1 MTDEI
6 NPAEQRG
13 ALQPEGPE
21 STKATIDR
29 RRAAAELAAFGALA
43 LVLRIAFDPLFWRF
57 AGPVSLIATLICL
70 ALYLRRRGE
79 GWSSVG
85 LIPLRGVKAKLLV
98 LPQALLVFGF
108 FAAAVTVVLY
118 GGEALGWTFLKTV
131 PEGVGDRWGDVEG
144 SLPMLL
150 LWLGIVWT
158 AAAFGEEMFFRGF
171 LVTRALALFR
181 GVPLAPVFAVL
192 IPALLFGLGHFYY
205 QGLRGLVTTAAIG
218 IAFGAAFLLLKRN
231 LWPIV
236 LVHGVVDTINFIVL
250 YLGADA

>member
-21 STKATIDR
+21 STKAMIGR

-43 LVLRIAFDPLFWRF
+43 LILRIAFDPLFWRF
-57 AGPVSLIATLICL
+57 AGPVSLIATLVCL
-70 ALYLRRRGE
+70 AIYLRRRGE

-131 PEGVGDRWGDVEG
+131 PEASGIAGATSKAACPCSCYG
-144 SLPMLL
+144 SGLSGPRPRS
-150 LWLGIVWT
+150 GKRCFF
-158 AAAFGEEMFFRGF
+158 AAF
-171 LVTRALALFR
+171 
-181 GVPLAPVFAVL
+181 
-192 IPALLFGLGHFYY
+192 
-205 QGLRGLVTTAAIG
+205 
-218 IAFGAAFLLLKRN
+218 
-231 LWPIV
+231 W
-236 LVHGVVDTINFIVL
+236 
-250 YLGADA
+250 

>member
-1 MTDEI
+1 MHGHI
-6 NPAEQRG
+6 LSQ
-13 ALQPEGPE
+13 
-21 STKATIDR
+21 TIDR
-29 RRAAAELAAFGALA
+29 RRAAVELAAFGALA
-43 LVLRIAFDPLFWRF
+43 LVLRIALDPLFWRF
-57 AGPVSLIATLICL
+57 AGPVSLIATLVCV

-79 GWSSVG
+79 GWSSFG
-85 LIPLRGVKAKLLV
+85 LIPREGVKAKLAI

-108 FAAAVTVVLY
+108 FAIAVAGAL
-118 GGEALGWTFLKTV
+118 GAGEAFGWAFMKDV
-131 PEGVGDRWGDVEG
+131 PAGVEDRWGDVEG
-144 SLPMLL
+144 NLPMFL

-171 LVTRALALFR
+171 LITRAMALFR
-181 GVPLAPVFAVL
+181 GIPFAAVFAVL

-236 LVHGVVDTINFIVL
+236 LVHGIVDTTNFTVL
-250 YLGADA
+250 YLGLED

>member
-1 MTDEI
+1 
-6 NPAEQRG
+6 
-13 ALQPEGPE
+13 
-21 STKATIDR
+21 
-29 RRAAAELAAFGALA
+29 
-43 LVLRIAFDPLFWRF
+43 
-57 AGPVSLIATLICL
+57 
-70 ALYLRRRGE
+70 
-79 GWSSVG
+79 
-85 LIPLRGVKAKLLV
+85 
-98 LPQALLVFGF
+98 
-108 FAAAVTVVLY
+108 
-118 GGEALGWTFLKTV
+118 
-131 PEGVGDRWGDVEG
+131 
-144 SLPMLL
+144 
-150 LWLGIVWT
+150 
-158 AAAFGEEMFFRGF
+158 MFFRGF